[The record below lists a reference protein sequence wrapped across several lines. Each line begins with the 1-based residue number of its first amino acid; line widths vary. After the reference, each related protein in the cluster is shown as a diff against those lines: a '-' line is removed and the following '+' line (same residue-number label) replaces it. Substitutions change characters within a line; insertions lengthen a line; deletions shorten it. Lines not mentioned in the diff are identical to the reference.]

1 MSIYKTTCFFGTR
14 INKNNII
21 SYVTKKDW
29 NLFINTYI
37 KDKIESFTISKHIGY
52 WNGERELSY
61 SLSVYHLDNDKNII
75 NNLKNISKKYVD
87 IFNQDEIIIN
97 TIKTENIF
105 RIS

>member
-1 MSIYKTTCFFGTR
+1 MSIYKTTCFFGTK

-21 SYVTKKDW
+21 SRVTKKDW

-37 KDKIESFTISKHIGY
+37 KDTIQSFTISKHIGY

-61 SLSVYHLDNDKNII
+61 SLSVYHLDDDKNII
-75 NNLKNISKKYVD
+75 NNLKNIGKKYVD
-87 IFNQDEIIIN
+87 TFNQDEIIIN
-97 TIKTENIF
+97 TVKTENIF